1 MLLLSH
7 ILLSHHGLPNFGA
20 AKKPATPEALL
31 IWYIDTIDSKFTVL
45 GEELAKTQPGEF
57 TQSIGVLE
65 KSRMYK
71 AKK

>member
-1 MLLLSH
+1 
-7 ILLSHHGLPNFGA
+7 LLSHHGLPNFGA

-45 GEELAKTQPGEF
+45 GEELDKTLEGEF

-65 KSRMYK
+65 KSRIYK